1 MDLRSYKFDPAK
13 IANKTRR
20 LVLETALRTG
30 GCNLSQACSLS
41 EIMATCYTRI
51 LNIGDIEEPITPE
64 YFPGP
69 PSANF
74 KGILGNVYNGV
85 QGPDTDKI
93 FLSPVQSSIV
103 QYATLCAVGRLSEEG
118 FESFGKDGS
127 IVEHIGESHSPGM
140 EVCTGSLGQALGQAA
155 GIAMARK
162 IKGES
167 GRQIV
172 LLGDGECEL
181 GMTWESIQAMVQ
193 YKLNN
198 VVIIVDRNRL
208 QCDGRMKDICGNV
221 EETLKDRFTAFGC
234 EVFEINGHD
243 CKALEA
249 LANMAPNTEGKPRVI
264 LANTNPT
271 QGIPELDDKGDR
283 IHFIRINNNE
293 VEKYQKVVERLK
305 ELEK

>member
-1 MDLRSYKFDPAK
+1 MDLRSYKYDPAK

-20 LVLETALRTG
+20 LVLETALKRG

-51 LNIGDIEEPITPE
+51 LNIADVEAPITPE
-64 YFPGP
+64 YFPGAP
-69 PSANF
+69 NANF
-74 KGILGNVYNGV
+74 EGILGNVYNGV
-85 QGPDTDKI
+85 QGPHTDKL

-103 QYATLCAVGRLSEEG
+103 QYATLCAVGRLSQEG
-118 FESFGKDGS
+118 FDSFGEDGS
-127 IVEHIGESHSPGM
+127 VVEHIGEAHSPGM
-140 EVCTGSLGQALGQAA
+140 EVSTGSLGQGISMAG

-162 IKGES
+162 LKGET

-181 GMTWESIQAMVQ
+181 GMTWEAIQALVQ

-198 VVIIVDRNRL
+198 VVVIVDRNRL
-208 QCDGRMKDICGNV
+208 QCDGKMKDICDI
-221 EETLKDRFTAFGC
+221 EDTLKLRFEAFGC
-234 EVFEINGHD
+234 EVHEINGHD
-243 CKALEA
+243 CRALEA
-249 LANMAPNTEGKPRVI
+249 IANMAPNAEGKPRVI

-283 IHFIRINNNE
+283 IHFVRINPDE

-305 ELEK
+305 TLEV